1 MYNWTRMLMI
11 FPMLV
16 LHMSELVLQA
26 YSRVWLA
33 KNPCRIFIC
42 GEKSCIVMIWYVM
55 IAIYTVYRY
64 LQYSAVAKNNDNI
77 LSLLLHPKNLLGSHL
92 GSRVHVVMES
102 AMLPVQRSAPLP
114 LACGQRFAA
123 SPGEW
128 LWWPFSW
135 PWCDQTLYI
144 CCEYHRKH
152 LGTGETW
159 AVLRNEA
166 PVVI

>member
-16 LHMSELVLQA
+16 RHMSELVSQA

-64 LQYSAVAKNNDNI
+64 LQHSAVAKNNDNI
-77 LSLLLHPKNLLGSHL
+77 LSLLHPKNLLGSHRP
-92 GSRVHVVMES
+92 GSTWSWSLPCRSRDPRRCPWHVAKDLPHRQES
-102 AMLPVQRSAPLP
+102 GSGGHFRGHAV
-114 LACGQRFAA
+114 
-123 SPGEW
+123 
-128 LWWPFSW
+128 
-135 PWCDQTLYI
+135 I
-144 CCEYHRKH
+144 KH
-152 LGTGETW
+152 LIFAVNITG
-159 AVLRNEA
+159 N
-166 PVVI
+166 I